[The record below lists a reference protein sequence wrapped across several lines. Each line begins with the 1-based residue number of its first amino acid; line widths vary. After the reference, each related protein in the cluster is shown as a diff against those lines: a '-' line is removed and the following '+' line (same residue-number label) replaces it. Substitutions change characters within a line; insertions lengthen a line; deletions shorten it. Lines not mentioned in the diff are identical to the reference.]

1 MFARSRVASL
11 LAVVLILPWAALAAC
26 ADDPTGPRAGTLTMG
41 ADEGLDFVSGSVR
54 SPGNFKN
61 SDLYAA
67 ANGDLGLKLLTG
79 GPDATKNRPIVWF
92 KGPGGLPATFDAFD
106 DVPNT
111 PAADT
116 DTEQLTHAK
125 AHYGFVLETHTGTQ
139 VKGWIEAADKDSV
152 TIQFGPLETT
162 ESP

>member
-1 MFARSRVASL
+1 MSARSRVVDL
-11 LAVVLILPWAALAAC
+11 LGVLLILPWAALAAC

-41 ADEGLDFVSGSVR
+41 ADEGLDFVAGAVR

-67 ANGDLGLKLLTG
+67 ANGDLGLQLLTG
-79 GPDATKNRPIVWF
+79 GPDATKNRPVVWF
-92 KGPGGLPATFDAFD
+92 KSAGGLPETFDSFEA
-106 DVPNT
+106 VPTT
-111 PAADT
+111 PAEDT

-139 VKGWIEAADKDSV
+139 VKGWIVSADKDSV
-152 TIQFGPLETT
+152 TIQFGPLTAT
-162 ESP
+162 E